1 MANPYRLIVFDWE
14 GTLGDTLGLIVN
26 IVSSVARDKG
36 LAAPSE
42 EKAMEYA
49 SYGLQTA
56 IRKLYPEISSE
67 LYQELMQ
74 SVQMALA
81 KPQEDVYLYL
91 GAEALISSLH
101 KKGYELAVAT
111 NKSERSLNKAL
122 CISKLK
128 PYFSITRSAGQC
140 QPKPHPEMLEEILE
154 RTGNDAQS
162 TLFIGDSTIDIDMAN
177 ALGIDFVGV
186 DFYHQQEEALLSKGA
201 LAVYDNYKDV
211 ETFILS

>member
-1 MANPYRLIVFDWE
+1 MAKPYRLIVFDWE

-26 IVSSVARDKG
+26 IVSSVATEQG
-36 LAAPSE
+36 LPPPSE
-42 EKAMEYA
+42 EKAMKYA

-56 IRKLYPEISSE
+56 IRKLYPEISTE
-67 LYQELMQ
+67 LYQQLMQ
-74 SVQMALA
+74 AVQLALA
-81 KPQEDVYLYL
+81 KPQEDVYLYP
-91 GAEALISSLH
+91 GAEPLISSLH
-101 KKGYELAVAT
+101 DKGYELAVAT

-122 CISKLK
+122 CLSKLK

-140 QPKPHPEMLEEILE
+140 APKPHPEMLQEILDW
-154 RTGNDAQS
+154 TGQDANAA
-162 TLFIGDSTIDIDMAN
+162 LFIGDSSNDIDMAN

-186 DFYHQQEEALLSKGA
+186 DFYHQEKEALLSKGA